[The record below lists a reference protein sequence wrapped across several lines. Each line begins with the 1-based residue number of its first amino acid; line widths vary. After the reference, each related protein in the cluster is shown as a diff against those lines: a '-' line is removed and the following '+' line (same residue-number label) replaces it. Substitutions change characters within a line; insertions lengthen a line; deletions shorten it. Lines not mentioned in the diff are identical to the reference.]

1 MKRAFIKK
9 LNKNQ
14 IQNGKGKSNN
24 KNKSNKNN
32 DKPKQSFDDAND
44 Y

>member
-9 LNKNQ
+9 PNKTQ
-14 IQNGKGKSNN
+14 QQKSKGKFAN

-32 DKPKQSFDDAND
+32 EKPNQSFDDAND